1 MTFMVKRQNEREQ
14 KIFSNTYEMKN
25 ILVQAKTL
33 KICQVLIV
41 KHFSVLKI
49 IFSRNYKIY
58 QNLWQPEV

>member
-49 IFSRNYKIY
+49 IFF
-58 QNLWQPEV
+58 QEL